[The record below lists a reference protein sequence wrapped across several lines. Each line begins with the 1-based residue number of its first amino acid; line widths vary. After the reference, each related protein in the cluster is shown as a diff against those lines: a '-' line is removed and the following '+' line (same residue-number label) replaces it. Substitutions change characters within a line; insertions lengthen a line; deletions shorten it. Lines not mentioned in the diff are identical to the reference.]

1 MQTSVTLRLP
11 RAHRR
16 YGSAMVFLAFL
27 LPVILMVAAYT
38 INVVYMEL
46 VRTELQVGTDIATR
60 AAGRTLALTGD
71 KRLAIA
77 DAKRLAAANTVCKI
91 PLTLD
96 ESDIMF
102 GASIRSSDTDRYDF
116 LEHANANAV
125 QLRTESFAKN
135 MVDGIPLAFPSM
147 GVPIKFR
154 PLKTAIC
161 TQAELDVAL
170 VLDRSTSM
178 AYPANESSG
187 SNHLEPAPAFW
198 LPGTP
203 VPPNTR
209 WLDVVASVHAFLD
222 VAEES
227 IQDERISLITYGP
240 LPSTDVRLTSD
251 YADVRHEMFRR
262 SSRFVGGTS
271 NVGAGIMEGINA
283 LGHKGTAR
291 HWASRVMIVFSDGK
305 HNSGYD
311 PLAAARTAANQKVT
325 IYTVSFSDEANQT
338 QMKQIADIG
347 SGAHFHATTGSELS
361 TAFREIARSL
371 PTLLTH

>member
-1 MQTSVTLRLP
+1 MQTSITFRLP
-11 RAHRR
+11 RAHGR

-46 VRTELQVGTDIATR
+46 VRTELQIGTDIATR
-60 AAGRTLALTGD
+60 AAGRTLALTGN
-71 KRLAIA
+71 RHQAIE
-77 DAKRLAAANTVCKI
+77 DAKRLAAANTVCKM

-96 ESDIMF
+96 KSDVVF
-102 GASIRSSDTDRYDF
+102 GASIRSSDGDRYEF
-116 LEHANANAV
+116 SKNAHANAV
-125 QLRTESFAKN
+125 QLRTESFAMS
-135 MVDGIPLAFPSM
+135 MVNGIPLAFPSM
-147 GVPIKFR
+147 GVPVKFR

-178 AYPANESSG
+178 TYQANESSG
-187 SNHLEPAPAFW
+187 SSLLEPAPAFW

-209 WLDVVASVHAFLD
+209 WLDVVASVHSFLD
-222 VAEES
+222 VTEES
-227 IQDERISLITYGP
+227 IQDERVSLITYGA

-251 YADVRHEMFRR
+251 YSDIRHEMFRR

-271 NVGAGIMEGINA
+271 NIGGGMMESLGA

-291 HWASRVMIVFSDGK
+291 PWASRVMIVFSDGK
-305 HNSGYD
+305 HNSGFD
-311 PLAAARTAANQKVT
+311 PLAAARAAANQKVT
-325 IYTVSFSDEANQT
+325 IYTVSFSDEANQA

-347 SGAHFHATTGSELS
+347 SGSHFHATTGNELS

>member
-1 MQTSVTLRLP
+1 MRASVNLRLP
-11 RAHRR
+11 QTHRR
-16 YGSAMVFLAFL
+16 HGSAMVFLSFL

-96 ESDIMF
+96 DSDIVF
-102 GASIRSSDTDRYDF
+102 GASIRSTDADRYEF
-116 LEHANANAV
+116 LEHKNANAV

-135 MVDGIPLAFPSM
+135 MVNGIPLAFPSM

-178 AYPANESSG
+178 TYPANETSG
-187 SNHLEPAPAFW
+187 SNHLEPAPPFW

-222 VAEES
+222 VTEDS
-227 IQDERISLITYGP
+227 IQDERVSLITYGP
-240 LPSTDVRLTSD
+240 LPSTDVKLTSD
-251 YADVRHEMFRR
+251 YSDIRHEMLRR
-262 SSRFVGGTS
+262 SSRFVGGSS
-271 NVGAGIMEGINA
+271 NIGAGIMEGINT
-283 LGHKGTAR
+283 LGDKRTSR
-291 HWASRVMIVFSDGK
+291 PWASRVMIVFSDGK
-305 HNSGYD
+305 HNSGFD
-311 PLAAARTAANQKVT
+311 PLAAARAAANQKVT
-325 IYTVSFSDEANQT
+325 IYTVSFSNEANQT

-347 SGAHFHATTGSELS
+347 SGTHFHATTGSELS
-361 TAFREIARSL
+361 SAFREIASSL